1 MKIESNQKEN
11 TGIPVAFID
20 GVGDLWFRATHE
32 SDVMDN
38 EVYVIKTGET
48 TEVFYYNTD
57 VFLAC
62 INNNVPNSSYNYAV
76 KKFYKGDSVT
86 INF

>member
-1 MKIESNQKEN
+1 MKFETNQKEKSV
-11 TGIPVAFID
+11 IPVSFID
-20 GVGDLWFRATHE
+20 GEGNLWFRATHE

-38 EVYVIKTGET
+38 EVYVIKSGET
-48 TEVFYYNTD
+48 TEVFYYEMD